1 MRRIVGPVLVG
12 LGCFL
17 IVAALMIR
25 FYAYPTLAV
34 APVNQDSVTRLQAED
49 ATFFNTATLSEEQT
63 DLSVENQTL
72 GDVEAT
78 EEAGDDIRVWFG
90 STSIRTADGTII
102 SRSQERV
109 AFGATDGAAVNCCD
123 AYSETT
129 DGDRQVAN
137 REGQVY
143 KMPFNTQKQ
152 TYQWWDGTLRE
163 PVEMEFVEED
173 EVDGLKAYV
182 FESSVPRTRVG
193 EREVPGSIL
202 GEDEDTLTAETYYQ
216 NDKTIWVEPE
226 TGAVIDRNERT
237 ITTLA
242 YDGEDRVTATE
253 ANLEYTDET
262 VATNVEDLSEKSTQ
276 LGLARTTGPIV
287 AGVAGLVLLGLGL
300 LLSRRRRTQE
310 SAA

>member
-1 MRRIVGPVLVG
+1 VGV
-12 LGCFL
+12 GCFL
-17 IVAALMIR
+17 IVAALMLR
-25 FYAYPTLAV
+25 FYAWPALAV
-34 APVNQDSVTRLQAED
+34 APVNQNSVTRLQAED

-90 STSIRTADGTII
+90 STSIRAADGTII

-109 AFGATDGAAVNCCD
+109 AFGAHDGAAVNCCE
-123 AYSETT
+123 AYTETT
-129 DGDRQVAN
+129 EGDRQAAN

-152 TYQWWDGTLRE
+152 TYQWWDGTLGDA
-163 PVEMEFVEED
+163 VEMKFIEED

-193 EREVPGSIL
+193 QREVPGSIL
-202 GEDEDTLTAETYYQ
+202 GEDEDVVTAETYYE
-216 NDKTIWVEPE
+216 NEKTLWVEPE

-237 ITTLA
+237 VTTLA
-242 YDGEDRVTATE
+242 YEGEDRVTATE

-262 VATNVEDLSEKSTQ
+262 VADNVEDLGETGRQ
-276 LGLARTTGPIV
+276 LGLVRTTAPIA
-287 AGVAGLVLLGLGL
+287 AGVLGLVLLALGIVV
-300 LLSRRRRTQE
+300 SRRRSGQD
-310 SAA
+310 AIA